1 MLGIIILFSFLGG
14 VVSLVGGLVLLK
26 KKSWSQEAMLV
37 MISFAAGVL
46 LSVSFTDLLPEAVT
60 AANEKGVEV
69 GSLFGATL
77 AAMAGFF
84 LFERSFVWFHHH
96 HGPHGDQPKPL
107 VAMVWLGDT
116 LHNAIDGLVI
126 TAGFFTSVP
135 LGITTA
141 LAVGAHELP
150 QEIAD
155 FSLYLAKG
163 VDRVKTLV
171 LNVLSS
177 LATVATAVA
186 AYFLWDRIAVWQP
199 QVLAFTA
206 GMFIY
211 IASSDLIPELHR
223 SSSKKTNPWHQTA
236 TLLLGIILV
245 IILKSLIN
253 E

>member
-1 MLGIIILFSFLGG
+1 M
-14 VVSLVGGLVLLK
+14 GGLILLK
-26 KKSWSQEAMLV
+26 KKAWSHEAMLV

-46 LSVSFTDLLPEAVT
+46 LSVSFSELLPEAVE
-60 AANEKGVEV
+60 AAEAAGMEI
-69 GSLFGATL
+69 GSLFGVTL

-96 HGPHGDQPKPL
+96 HRPHGDQPAP
-107 VAMVWLGDT
+107 VVTMVWLGDT

-126 TAGFFTSVP
+126 TAGFFVSAPV
-135 LGITTA
+135 GITTA

-163 VDRVKTLV
+163 VGKTKTLA

-177 LATVATAVA
+177 LATVLASVL
-186 AYFLWDRIAVWQP
+186 AYFLWDKISVWQP
-199 QVLAFTA
+199 QMLAFTA

-211 IASSDLIPELHR
+211 IAGSDLIPELHTEYR
-223 SSSKKTNPWHQTA
+223 RKRALAQSA
-236 TLLLGIILV
+236 AFGGGILAILLVGKLFGV
-245 IILKSLIN
+245 
-253 E
+253 

>member
-1 MLGIIILFSFLGG
+1 MLGLIILFSILGG
-14 VVSLVGGLVLLK
+14 VVSLAGGVALLK
-26 KKSWSQEAMLV
+26 KKSWSHESMLV

-46 LSVSFTDLLPEAVT
+46 LSVSFSDLLPEAVE
-60 AANEKGVEV
+60 AAEAAGMEI
-69 GSLFGATL
+69 GSLFGVTL

-84 LFERSFVWFHHH
+84 LFERSLVWFHHH
-96 HGPHGDQPKPL
+96 HQPHRDQPNPV

-126 TAGFFTSVP
+126 TAGFFVSVP

-163 VDRVKTLV
+163 VGKAKTLV

-177 LATVATAVA
+177 VATVLAAVA
-186 AYFLWDRIAVWQP
+186 AYFLWDKISGWQP
-199 QVLAFTA
+199 QMLAFTA

-211 IASSDLIPELHR
+211 IAGSDLIPELHTEYR
-223 SSSKKTNPWHQTA
+223 RKRALVQSA
-236 TLLLGIILV
+236 AFGGGIMAILLAGKLFGV
-245 IILKSLIN
+245 
-253 E
+253 

>member
-1 MLGIIILFSFLGG
+1 M
-14 VVSLVGGLVLLK
+14 GGLVLLK
-26 KKSWSQEAMLV
+26 KKSWSQETMLV

-46 LSVSFTDLLPEAVT
+46 LSVSFSELLPEAVEMADKAGIGAT
-60 AANEKGVEV
+60 
-69 GSLFGATL
+69 SLFGFTL

-96 HGPHGDQPKPL
+96 HQPHQDQPKP
-107 VAMVWLGDT
+107 VVTMVWLGDT

-126 TAGFFTSVP
+126 TAGFFVSVP
-135 LGITTA
+135 VGITTA

-163 VDRVKTLV
+163 VGKAKTLV

-177 LATVATAVA
+177 LATVVTAAA
-186 AYFLWDRIAVWQP
+186 AYFLWDKIAVWQP
-199 QVLAFTA
+199 EMLAFTA

-211 IASSDLIPELHR
+211 IAGSDLIPELHTEYR
-223 SSSKKTNPWHQTA
+223 RKRALAQSA
-236 TLLLGIILV
+236 AFGGGIVAILAMGKLFGV
-245 IILKSLIN
+245 
-253 E
+253 

>member
-1 MLGIIILFSFLGG
+1 MFWLIVIFSFLGG

-26 KKSWSQEAMLV
+26 KKSWSQETMLV

-46 LSVSFTDLLPEAVT
+46 LSVSFSELLPEAVEMADKAGIGAT
-60 AANEKGVEV
+60 
-69 GSLFGATL
+69 SLFGFTL

-96 HGPHGDQPKPL
+96 HQPHQDQPKP
-107 VAMVWLGDT
+107 VVTMVWLGDT

-126 TAGFFTSVP
+126 TAGFFVSVP
-135 LGITTA
+135 VGITTA

-163 VDRVKTLV
+163 VGKAKTLV

-177 LATVATAVA
+177 LATVVTAAA
-186 AYFLWDRIAVWQP
+186 AYFLWDKIAVWQP
-199 QVLAFTA
+199 EMLAFTA

-211 IASSDLIPELHR
+211 IAGSDLIPELHTEYR
-223 SSSKKTNPWHQTA
+223 RKRALAQSA
-236 TLLLGIILV
+236 AFGGGIVAILAMGKLFGV
-245 IILKSLIN
+245 
-253 E
+253 

>member
-1 MLGIIILFSFLGG
+1 M
-14 VVSLVGGLVLLK
+14 SLVGGLVLLK
-26 KKSWSQEAMLV
+26 KKRWSQEAMLV

-46 LSVSFTDLLPEAVT
+46 LSVSFSELLPEAVE
-60 AANEKGVEV
+60 AAELAGKEV
-69 GSLFGATL
+69 GSLFGVTL

-96 HGPHGDQPKPL
+96 HQPHGDQPKP
-107 VAMVWLGDT
+107 VVMMVWLGDT

-126 TAGFFTSVP
+126 TAGFFVSVP

-163 VDRVKTLV
+163 VGKAKTLV

-177 LATVATAVA
+177 LATVVTAAA
-186 AYFLWDRIAVWQP
+186 AYFLWDKIAVWQP
-199 QVLAFTA
+199 EMLAFTA

-211 IASSDLIPELHR
+211 IAGSDLIPELHTEYR
-223 SSSKKTNPWHQTA
+223 RKRALAQSA
-236 TLLLGIILV
+236 AFGGGIVAILAMGKLFGV
-245 IILKSLIN
+245 
-253 E
+253 

>member
-1 MLGIIILFSFLGG
+1 MFWFIVLFSFLGG

-26 KKSWSQEAMLV
+26 KKSWSQETMLV

-46 LSVSFTDLLPEAVT
+46 LSVSFSELLPEAVEMADKAGIGAT
-60 AANEKGVEV
+60 
-69 GSLFGATL
+69 SLFGFTL

-96 HGPHGDQPKPL
+96 HQPHQDQPKP
-107 VAMVWLGDT
+107 VVTMVWLGDT

-126 TAGFFTSVP
+126 TAGFFVSVP
-135 LGITTA
+135 VGITTA

-163 VDRVKTLV
+163 VGKAKTLV

-177 LATVATAVA
+177 LATVVTAAA
-186 AYFLWDRIAVWQP
+186 AYFLWDKIAVWQP
-199 QVLAFTA
+199 EMLAFTA

-211 IASSDLIPELHR
+211 IAGSDLIPELHTEYR
-223 SSSKKTNPWHQTA
+223 RKRALAQSA
-236 TLLLGIILV
+236 AFGGGIVAILAMGKLFGV
-245 IILKSLIN
+245 
-253 E
+253 

>member
-1 MLGIIILFSFLGG
+1 MLGLIILFSFLGG
-14 VVSLVGGLVLLK
+14 VVSLIGGVALLK

-46 LSVSFTDLLPEAVT
+46 LSVSFSDLLPEAVE
-60 AANEKGVEV
+60 AAELAGKEV
-69 GSLFGATL
+69 SSLFGVTL

-96 HGPHGDQPKPL
+96 HEPHGDQPKPV

-126 TAGFFTSVP
+126 TAGFFVSVP

-163 VDRVKTLV
+163 VGKGKTLV

-177 LATVATAVA
+177 LATVVTAAA
-186 AYFLWDRIAVWQP
+186 AYFLWDKIAAWQP
-199 QVLAFTA
+199 QMLAFTA

-211 IASSDLIPELHR
+211 IAGSDLIPELHTEYR
-223 SSSKKTNPWHQTA
+223 RQRALAQSAAFGGGILTI
-236 TLLLGIILV
+236 LLMGRLLGV
-245 IILKSLIN
+245 
-253 E
+253 

>member
-1 MLGIIILFSFLGG
+1 MFWFIVLFSFLGG

-26 KKSWSQEAMLV
+26 KKRWSQEAMLV

-46 LSVSFTDLLPEAVT
+46 LSVSFSELLPEAVE
-60 AANEKGVEV
+60 AAELAGKEV
-69 GSLFGATL
+69 GSLFGVTL

-96 HGPHGDQPKPL
+96 HQPHGDQPKP
-107 VAMVWLGDT
+107 VVMMVWLGDT

-126 TAGFFTSVP
+126 TAGFFVSVP

-163 VDRVKTLV
+163 VGKAKTLV

-177 LATVATAVA
+177 LATVVTAAA
-186 AYFLWDRIAVWQP
+186 AYFLWDKIAVWQP
-199 QVLAFTA
+199 EMLAFTA

-211 IASSDLIPELHR
+211 IAGSDLIPELHTEYR
-223 SSSKKTNPWHQTA
+223 RKRALAQSA
-236 TLLLGIILV
+236 AFGGGIVAILAMGKLFGV
-245 IILKSLIN
+245 
-253 E
+253 

>member
-1 MLGIIILFSFLGG
+1 MLGLIILFSFLGG

-26 KKSWSQEAMLV
+26 KKSWSQETMLV

-46 LSVSFTDLLPEAVT
+46 LSVSFSELLPEAVEMADKAGIGAT
-60 AANEKGVEV
+60 
-69 GSLFGATL
+69 SLFGFTL

-96 HGPHGDQPKPL
+96 HQPHQDQPKP
-107 VAMVWLGDT
+107 VVTMVWLGDT

-126 TAGFFTSVP
+126 TAGFFVSVP
-135 LGITTA
+135 VGITTA

-163 VDRVKTLV
+163 VGKAKTLV

-177 LATVATAVA
+177 LATVVTAAA
-186 AYFLWDRIAVWQP
+186 AYFLWDKIAVWQP
-199 QVLAFTA
+199 EMLAFTA

-211 IASSDLIPELHR
+211 IAGSDLIPELHTEYR
-223 SSSKKTNPWHQTA
+223 RKRALVQSA
-236 TLLLGIILV
+236 AFGGGIVAILAMGKLFGV
-245 IILKSLIN
+245 
-253 E
+253 

>member
-1 MLGIIILFSFLGG
+1 MLGLIILFSFLGG
-14 VVSLVGGLVLLK
+14 VVSLIGGVVLLK
-26 KKSWSQEAMLV
+26 KKRWSQEAMLV

-46 LSVSFTDLLPEAVT
+46 LSVSFSELLPEAVEMADKAGIGAT
-60 AANEKGVEV
+60 
-69 GSLFGATL
+69 SLFGFTL

-96 HGPHGDQPKPL
+96 HQPHQDQPKP
-107 VAMVWLGDT
+107 VVTMVWLGDT

-126 TAGFFTSVP
+126 TAGFFVSVP
-135 LGITTA
+135 VGITTA

-163 VDRVKTLV
+163 VGKAKTLV

-177 LATVATAVA
+177 LATVVTAAA
-186 AYFLWDRIAVWQP
+186 AYFLWDKIAVWQP
-199 QVLAFTA
+199 EMLAFTA

-211 IASSDLIPELHR
+211 IAGSDLIPELHAEYR
-223 SSSKKTNPWHQTA
+223 RTRALVQSA
-236 TLLLGIILV
+236 AFGGGILAILLMGKLFGI
-245 IILKSLIN
+245 
-253 E
+253 

>member
-1 MLGIIILFSFLGG
+1 MFWLIVIFSFLGG

-26 KKSWSQEAMLV
+26 KKSWSQETMLV

-46 LSVSFTDLLPEAVT
+46 LSVSFSELLPEAVEMADKAGIGAT
-60 AANEKGVEV
+60 
-69 GSLFGATL
+69 SLFGFTL

-96 HGPHGDQPKPL
+96 HQPHQDQPKP
-107 VAMVWLGDT
+107 VVTMVWLGDT

-126 TAGFFTSVP
+126 TAGFFVSVP
-135 LGITTA
+135 VGITTA

-163 VDRVKTLV
+163 VGKAKTLV

-177 LATVATAVA
+177 LATVVTAEA
-186 AYFLWDRIAVWQP
+186 AYFLWDKIAVWQP
-199 QVLAFTA
+199 EMLAFTA

-211 IASSDLIPELHR
+211 IAGSDLIPELHTEYR
-223 SSSKKTNPWHQTA
+223 RKRALAQSA
-236 TLLLGIILV
+236 AFGCGILAILLMGKLFGV
-245 IILKSLIN
+245 
-253 E
+253 

>member
-1 MLGIIILFSFLGG
+1 MFWFIVLFSFLGG

-26 KKSWSQEAMLV
+26 KKRWSQEAMLV

-46 LSVSFTDLLPEAVT
+46 LSVSFSELLPEAVEM
-60 AANEKGVEV
+60 AEKAGI
-69 GSLFGATL
+69 GATSLFGFTL

-96 HGPHGDQPKPL
+96 HQPHQDQPKP
-107 VAMVWLGDT
+107 VVTMVWLGDT

-126 TAGFFTSVP
+126 TAGFFVSVP
-135 LGITTA
+135 VGITTA

-163 VDRVKTLV
+163 VGKAKTLV

-177 LATVATAVA
+177 LATVVTAAA
-186 AYFLWDRIAVWQP
+186 AYFLWDKISVWQP
-199 QVLAFTA
+199 QMLAFTA

-211 IASSDLIPELHR
+211 IAGSDLIPELHTEYR
-223 SSSKKTNPWHQTA
+223 RKRALVQSA
-236 TLLLGIILV
+236 AFGGGIVAILAMGKLFGV
-245 IILKSLIN
+245 
-253 E
+253 